1 MQSSS
6 ASAGPPKT
14 PRWARLTQEVVS
26 RLNKP
31 VDQKTLEDLLF
42 ALAVMSQYR
51 TFMEHFANLDRE
63 QLLVFC
69 LALTVHRYE
78 PFQAVCR
85 MGEPPTYAIVE
96 RETVSLHLMP
106 ASQDPAGLGRSSIYV
121 YVDDVDALHAGLVA
135 MGCPIEIAPEDFFY
149 GMRETSVRDPD
160 GNRITFGAEVRP
172 PA

>member
-1 MQSSS
+1 M
-6 ASAGPPKT
+6 AGQG
-14 PRWARLTQEVVS
+14 RLTHFSAVFTVRDVAAS
-26 RLNKP
+26 LAFYVDRLGFS
-31 VDQKTLEDLLF
+31 VQF
-42 ALAVMSQYR
+42 
-51 TFMEHFANLDRE
+51 
-63 QLLVFC
+63 
-69 LALTVHRYE
+69 
-78 PFQAVCR
+78 R

-96 RETVSLHLMP
+96 RESVSLHLMP

-135 MGCPIEIAPEDFFY
+135 MGCPIEIDPEDFFY

>member
-1 MQSSS
+1 
-6 ASAGPPKT
+6 
-14 PRWARLTQEVVS
+14 
-26 RLNKP
+26 
-31 VDQKTLEDLLF
+31 
-42 ALAVMSQYR
+42 
-51 TFMEHFANLDRE
+51 
-63 QLLVFC
+63 
-69 LALTVHRYE
+69 
-78 PFQAVCR
+78 

-96 RETVSLHLMP
+96 RESVSLHLMP

-121 YVDDVDALHAGLVA
+121 YVDDADALHAGLVA

>member
-1 MQSSS
+1 M
-6 ASAGPPKT
+6 AGQG
-14 PRWARLTQEVVS
+14 RLTGFSAVFTVRDVAAS
-26 RLNKP
+26 LAFYVDRLG
-31 VDQKTLEDLLF
+31 F
-42 ALAVMSQYR
+42 AAQ
-51 TFMEHFANLDRE
+51 FA
-63 QLLVFC
+63 
-69 LALTVHRYE
+69 
-78 PFQAVCR
+78 
-85 MGEPPTYAIVE
+85 MGDPPTYAIIE
-96 RETVSLHLMP
+96 RETVSLRLMP

>member
-1 MQSSS
+1 M
-6 ASAGPPKT
+6 AGQG
-14 PRWARLTQEVVS
+14 RLTGFSAVFTVRDVAAS
-26 RLNKP
+26 LAFYVDRLG
-31 VDQKTLEDLLF
+31 F
-42 ALAVMSQYR
+42 AAQ
-51 TFMEHFANLDRE
+51 FA
-63 QLLVFC
+63 
-69 LALTVHRYE
+69 
-78 PFQAVCR
+78 
-85 MGEPPTYAIVE
+85 MGDPPTYAIIE

-121 YVDDVDALHAGLVA
+121 YVDDADALHAGLVA

>member
-1 MQSSS
+1 M
-6 ASAGPPKT
+6 AGQG
-14 PRWARLTQEVVS
+14 RLTGFSAVFTVRDVAAS
-26 RLNKP
+26 LAFYVGRLG
-31 VDQKTLEDLLF
+31 F
-42 ALAVMSQYR
+42 AAQ
-51 TFMEHFANLDRE
+51 FA
-63 QLLVFC
+63 
-69 LALTVHRYE
+69 
-78 PFQAVCR
+78 
-85 MGEPPTYAIVE
+85 MGDPPTYAIIE

>member
-1 MQSSS
+1 M
-6 ASAGPPKT
+6 AGQG
-14 PRWARLTQEVVS
+14 RLTGFSAVFTVRDVAAS
-26 RLNKP
+26 LAFYVDRLG
-31 VDQKTLEDLLF
+31 F
-42 ALAVMSQYR
+42 AAQ
-51 TFMEHFANLDRE
+51 FA
-63 QLLVFC
+63 
-69 LALTVHRYE
+69 
-78 PFQAVCR
+78 
-85 MGEPPTYAIVE
+85 MGDPPTYAIIE

-106 ASQDPAGLGRSSIYV
+106 TSQDPAGLGRSSIYV

>member
-1 MQSSS
+1 M
-6 ASAGPPKT
+6 AGQG
-14 PRWARLTQEVVS
+14 RLTGFSAVFTVRDVAAS
-26 RLNKP
+26 LAFYVDRLG
-31 VDQKTLEDLLF
+31 F
-42 ALAVMSQYR
+42 AAQ
-51 TFMEHFANLDRE
+51 FA
-63 QLLVFC
+63 
-69 LALTVHRYE
+69 
-78 PFQAVCR
+78 
-85 MGEPPTYAIVE
+85 MGDPSTYAIIE